1 MHCVVQRRP
10 DGLGSNHNAK
20 IFAIGR
26 GEVDIAPGTPGA
38 AVLPELG
45 PEPTDLVLSRW
56 HGVGPMG
63 GTDLDAVLRNL
74 EVSTIVVVGVSLNI
88 AIPNVVM
95 DAVNAGYR
103 VVLPKRCRGRNT
115 GRVRCCHDRQHA
127 VAARDYHHD
136 RRSASAMETAVTDT
150 APKVQGGFPDVRPAE
165 HAPPGLDRFVSAMR
179 RLQDLTVSTNPESST
194 WITAAQH
201 VESACTLLDGH
212 QAPEG
217 VAPAGRVLE
226 LPGLGHPMLPPWTL
240 TESGPDGVTMQGH
253 FTRSHVGGNNAVH
266 GGMIPLF
273 YDWLFGH
280 GGVDAAGCRANAH
293 RLPARRLP
301 QHHSDRRTA
310 DRSRAASPTID
321 GRKIFISA
329 TMTAADDTL
338 LSEANGLMVR
348 LLPHQP

>member
-1 MHCVVQRRP
+1 
-10 DGLGSNHNAK
+10 
-20 IFAIGR
+20 
-26 GEVDIAPGTPGA
+26 
-38 AVLPELG
+38 
-45 PEPTDLVLSRW
+45 
-56 HGVGPMG
+56 
-63 GTDLDAVLRNL
+63 
-74 EVSTIVVVGVSLNI
+74 
-88 AIPNVVM
+88 
-95 DAVNAGYR
+95 
-103 VVLPKRCRGRNT
+103 
-115 GRVRCCHDRQHA
+115 
-127 VAARDYHHD
+127 
-136 RRSASAMETAVTDT
+136 MEAAVTDT

-226 LPGLGHPMLPPWTL
+226 LPGLGHPMLTPWTL

-273 YDWLFGH
+273 YDWLLGM
-280 GGVDAAGCRANAH
+280 VVSTAGCPSTRTGYLHVDYRNITPIDEPLTASG
-293 RLPARRLP
+293 RITEV
-301 QHHSDRRTA
+301 DR
-310 DRSRAASPTID
+310 
-321 GRKIFISA
+321 RKIFISA

-338 LSEANGLMVR
+338 LSEANGLMVP